1 MKILVAGGAGYVGS
15 ALVPK
20 LLERGYEIEVVDL
33 LWFGNCLPAD
43 VRVNERD
50 VFALAEKDLE
60 GYDPVIFVAGLSNDP
75 MAEYSPARNFVFNS
89 AAPAY
94 LAYIAKQ
101 AGVSR
106 FIYASTCSVYGYAAD
121 RLYDED
127 APTDCVYPYGISK
140 LQGER
145 AVLQMVAPGFSAI
158 ALRKGTVSGYSPRM
172 RLDLIVNTMFRTAA
186 CDGVINVSNPA
197 IWRPVLSLRDAV
209 DAYTRAVEASDTVS
223 GVFNV
228 SSGNYTVGEVA
239 DIVREEAEKLLER
252 PIKLSIRHDPDFR
265 NYKVDTEKAR
275 NVLSFK
281 PRDDISDIVGTLHTN
296 LERFSDFDR
305 PAFYNI
311 RAFREMDQ
319 ARGGDLDPAG
329 LDNVQ

>member
-20 LLERGYEIEVVDL
+20 LLERGYEVEVIDL
-33 LWFGNCLPAD
+33 LWFGNNLPAD
-43 VRVNERD
+43 VKVEKRD
-50 VFALAEKDLE
+50 VFALTEGDLK
-60 GYDPVIFVAGLSNDP
+60 GYDQVIFVAGLSNDP

-121 RLYDED
+121 KLYDED

-172 RLDLIVNTMFRTAA
+172 RLDLIVNTMFKTAA
-186 CDGVINVSNPA
+186 GDGVINVSNPA

-209 DAYTRAVEASDTVS
+209 DAYTRAVEASDSVS

-228 SSGNYTVGEVA
+228 ASGNFTVGEVA
-239 DIVREEAEKLLER
+239 DIVREDAERLLGQS
-252 PIKLSIRHDPDFR
+252 IKLSIRHEADFR
-265 NYKVDTEKAR
+265 NYKVDTERAR
-275 NVLSFK
+275 NILSFK
-281 PRDDISDIVGTLHTN
+281 PRDDISDIVTGLHAN

-305 PAFYNI
+305 PSFYNI
-311 RAFREMDQ
+311 RAFRELDQ
-319 ARGGDLDPAG
+319 LRGAAEDPAG